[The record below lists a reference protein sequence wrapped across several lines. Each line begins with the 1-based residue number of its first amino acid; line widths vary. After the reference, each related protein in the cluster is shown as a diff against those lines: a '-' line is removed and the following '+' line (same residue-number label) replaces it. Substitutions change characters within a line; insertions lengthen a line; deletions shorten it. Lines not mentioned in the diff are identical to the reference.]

1 MRVPL
6 TTYICPFNF
15 KSYGNY
21 KKLDNLSLLNKMKH
35 QTKFY
40 SVNKNGYQ
48 ITKNDPAVFT
58 N

>member
-1 MRVPL
+1 
-6 TTYICPFNF
+6 
-15 KSYGNY
+15 
-21 KKLDNLSLLNKMKH
+21 MKD

-58 N
+58 NWSCFIKTVI